1 MARYAVRVIETL
13 AKTII
18 IDGVDN
24 FEEAIRVAETLDRV
38 LDYDDFDD
46 RNYEPSEYFNADDEL
61 GRVSD
66 YEVTTYYEH
75 LSYGNANVKE
85 VADWIVDDEYNAWP
99 YEYGFKEYQEVADHF
114 HVSNLWVVDHVN
126 EIKEFIIKREEVSS
140 LEVCNDSFNLIFS
153 RCVPLNRKKVDDN
166 E

>member
-24 FEEAIRVAETLDRV
+24 FEEAIRVAESEDIT

-46 RNYEPSEYFNADDEL
+46 RNYEPSEYFNANDEL

-66 YEVTTYYEH
+66 YEVTTYYDH

-85 VADWIVDDEYNAWP
+85 VADWIVDDEFSDSHDG
-99 YEYGFKEYQEVADHF
+99 YGYKEYQEVADHF
-114 HVSNLWVVDHVN
+114 HVSNLWVVDHIDEVT
-126 EIKEFIIKREEVSS
+126 EFIRKREEVTS
-140 LEVCNDSFNLIFS
+140 LEEYNGSFDLIFD
-153 RCVPLNRKKVDDN
+153 RGVLPNRK
-166 E
+166 

>member
-1 MARYAVRVIETL
+1 MASYAVRVIETL

-24 FEEAIRVAETLDRV
+24 FEEAIRVAENEDITLDCI
-38 LDYDDFDD
+38 DDFDD
-46 RNYEPSEYFNADDEL
+46 RNYEPSEYFNADGEL

-66 YEVTTYYEH
+66 YEVTTYYKH

-85 VADWIVDDEYNAWP
+85 VADWIVDDEYSDSHNG
-99 YEYGFKEYQEVADHF
+99 YGFKEYQEVADHF

-126 EIKEFIIKREEVSS
+126 EIAEFISKREEVAS
-140 LEVCNDSFNLIFS
+140 LEEYNDSFDLIFDRGVLS
-153 RCVPLNRKKVDDN
+153 K
-166 E
+166 

>member
-24 FEEAIRVAETLDRV
+24 FEEAIRVAESEDIT

-85 VADWIVDDEYNAWP
+85 VADWIVDDEYSDSHNG
-99 YEYGFKEYQEVADHF
+99 YGFKEYQEVADHF

-126 EIKEFIIKREEVSS
+126 EISEFISKRKEVAS
-140 LEVCNDSFNLIFS
+140 LEEYNGSFDLIFDRGVLS
-153 RCVPLNRKKVDDN
+153 K
-166 E
+166 

>member
-24 FEEAIRVAETLDRV
+24 FEEAIRIAESEDIT

-46 RNYEPSEYFNADDEL
+46 HNYEPSEDFNANDEL

-66 YEVTTYYEH
+66 YEVTTYYDH

-85 VADWIVDDEYNAWP
+85 VADWIVDDEYNGSHNG
-99 YEYGFKEYQEVADHF
+99 YGFKEYQEVADHF

-126 EIKEFIIKREEVSS
+126 EIVEFISKREEVAS
-140 LEVCNDSFNLIFS
+140 LEEYNDSFDLIFDRGVLS
-153 RCVPLNRKKVDDN
+153 K
-166 E
+166 